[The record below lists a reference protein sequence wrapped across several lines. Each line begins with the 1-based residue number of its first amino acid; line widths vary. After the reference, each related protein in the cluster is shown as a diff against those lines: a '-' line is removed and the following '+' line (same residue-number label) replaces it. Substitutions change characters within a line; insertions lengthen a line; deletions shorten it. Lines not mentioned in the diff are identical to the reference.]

1 MFLSDYDEIPYRV
14 LRFMCSEIN
23 YGGRVTDDKDRRL
36 INNLLESFINENV
49 LMEGY
54 QFSDSGVYKVA
65 EGETIKDYQDYIK
78 GLPIV
83 PNPEIFGLH
92 ENADITCDL
101 GETNSL
107 FATVL
112 SIQPRVGGGTGLSR
126 EEVVSKLAQEI
137 LDKTPPVFDTDE
149 VYKKYPTRHDESM
162 NTVLNQECL
171 RYNSLLAI
179 MKVSLQNGIKALKG
193 LVVMSPDLEA
203 VTSNLFDNIVP
214 ELWAGK
220 AYPSLKPLSSWVTDL
235 IERVTFIQNW
245 IEKGNPACYWISG
258 FFFPQ
263 AFLTGTLQN
272 FARKMLFSIDTVSFS
287 FRVMDT
293 LTDAVPDGP
302 TDGCYIRRLYLEGGR
317 WDYAAHVL
325 DESRPKELYTEMPII
340 WLKPEQ
346 NRIKQEFGKQHR
358 PAGAMRLSWTGSRS
372 WSRPDSLSLSLTL
385 THSELCVHAGI
396 YSTPV
401 YK

>member
-1 MFLSDYDEIPYRV
+1 
-14 LRFMCSEIN
+14 
-23 YGGRVTDDKDRRL
+23 
-36 INNLLESFINENV
+36 
-49 LMEGY
+49 
-54 QFSDSGVYKVA
+54 
-65 EGETIKDYQDYIK
+65 
-78 GLPIV
+78 
-83 PNPEIFGLH
+83 
-92 ENADITCDL
+92 
-101 GETNSL
+101 
-107 FATVL
+107 
-112 SIQPRVGGGTGLSR
+112 
-126 EEVVSKLAQEI
+126 
-137 LDKTPPVFDTDE
+137 
-149 VYKKYPTRHDESM
+149 
-162 NTVLNQECL
+162 
-171 RYNSLLAI
+171 

-193 LVVMSPDLEA
+193 LVVMSPNLEA

-302 TDGCYIRRLYLEGGR
+302 TDGCYIRGLYLEGGR
-317 WDYAAHVL
+317 WDYAANVL

-346 NRIKQEFGKQHR
+346 NRIKQEFGKQQR
-358 PAGAMRLSWTGSRS
+358 PAGAGRLAWPGARS
-372 WSRPDSLSLSLTL
+372 WPRPDSLSLSLTL

-396 YSTPV
+396 CLLYTSDAADE
-401 YK
+401 